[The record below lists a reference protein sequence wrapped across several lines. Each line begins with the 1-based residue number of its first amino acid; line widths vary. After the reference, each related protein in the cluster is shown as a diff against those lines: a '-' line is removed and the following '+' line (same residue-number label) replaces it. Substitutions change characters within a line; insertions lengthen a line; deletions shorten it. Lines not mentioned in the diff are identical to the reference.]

1 MSHTLSEEEVQELRA
16 IVSRPVFKKAL
27 ELALGELWSDKRGAT
42 TTEQSALNYQFHDG
56 ACSLVNKLLFHAE
69 IRESAAITPRRLRH
83 HA

>member
-1 MSHTLSEEEVQELRA
+1 MTHTLSEEETKELRA
-16 IVSRPVFKKAL
+16 IVTHPVFKKAL
-27 ELALGELWSDKRGAT
+27 ELALGELWADKRGAT

-69 IRESAAITPRRLRH
+69 VRESAAITPRRLRH